1 MKTATVALLRKE
13 RPYLIAILLLATG
26 LAWAVLAANGFESVF
41 LWTSYGWVKDTLWL
55 YLPLCVLLGVL
66 AGLRERLTRTS
77 EFLLQRPL
85 QPELPVFVRGI
96 AGGGLTFVAPFLA
109 AGIVYL
115 ADRLGPG
122 DGLGARAGTIGLLGV
137 VATYS
142 VAAFE
147 AGVLAFA
154 LGASWAAL
162 ATWVFLGMLL
172 FGLHVGLDALGANL
186 AARALAALALAAL
199 EMLAAIRIAAG
210 GADPDRPVT
219 RRWLAVPLVL
229 AALGAAVLGNLGV
242 GAWQRYFYVLH
253 ARGEPGIG
261 LTPEGELVLTRY
273 DWRTGRWNIIDE
285 SGSIAG
291 ELDDDQPR
299 VNSPL
304 PRSFEGSQLAAHLL
318 RSERYETMSM
328 QLDRR
333 ECTLVFDRVSSRLQ
347 VVETGRFTTEGMG
360 RRVFELSPGE
370 GGPLPEN
377 LEFFQGD
384 IEVDMERLALPPGRT
399 RLFLSPS
406 IALIDSRGRRLWRVD
421 TATAPPALIPLPLP
435 GGEQPTGLETVWIKG
450 NQDQWSAVE
459 TLTSENSRWRLLGE
473 EWSEVLE
480 FEPTHGSRIRVR
492 EQSTDP
498 LRPRLVIEA
507 PDGRTLEHAYS
518 LDTPSRMLQAGML
531 SLLSLLRP
539 PLLAL
544 GASLSDSLPI
554 VEEVARVN
562 PRRFDTEWP
571 SGMAN
576 AVKNARLFFV
586 DRLLSGG
593 YRWLLAINLGLHALL
608 ATLVAR
614 ALARRGAGRARII
627 AWCAALF
634 IAGGWITP
642 LLALV
647 ETRRAWKKSR
657 SGPASAPL
665 VSAA

>member
-1 MKTATVALLRKE
+1 MKTAAVALLRKE

-26 LAWAVLAANGFESVF
+26 LVWAVLAASGFESVF

-109 AGIVYL
+109 AGNVYL

-137 VATYS
+137 VAAYS

-172 FGLHVGLDALGANL
+172 FGLHVGLDALDASL
-186 AARALAALALAAL
+186 AQRALAALALAGL
-199 EMLAAIRIAAG
+199 ELFGAVRLAGQR
-210 GADPDRPVT
+210 ADPDRPVAQ
-219 RRWLAVPLVL
+219 RWLGVPLVL
-229 AALGAAVLGNLGV
+229 AALGAAIVGNLGI
-242 GAWQRYFYVLH
+242 GAWQHHIYGLL
-253 ARGEPGIG
+253 ARAQPGIG
-261 LTPEGELVLTRY
+261 LAPSGELVLTRY
-273 DWRTGRWNIIDE
+273 DWRTGRWDILDA
-285 SGSIAG
+285 SGAGVG

-299 VNSPL
+299 INSPL
-304 PRSFEGSQLAAHLL
+304 PKSFEASRLVAHFLRTDRYADASMYQDRWTRTLA
-318 RSERYETMSM
+318 
-328 QLDRR
+328 
-333 ECTLVFDRVSSRLQ
+333 FDRESRRLQ
-347 VVETGRFTTEGMG
+347 VIDVERFSPDGAV
-360 RRVFELSPGE
+360 RRIFELRPKV
-370 GGPLPEN
+370 GPPFSADLVF
-377 LEFFQGD
+377 LEARDHDFR
-384 IEVDMERLALPPGRT
+384 ERRT
-399 RLFLSPS
+399 VVV
-406 IALIDSRGRRLWRVD
+406 IDPLGQRIWRV
-421 TATAPPALIPLPLP
+421 TSQTPPLFEPLPLP
-435 GGEQPTGLETVWIKG
+435 RGESPLGLETVWIG
-450 NQDQWSAVE
+450 QGSDDWSAEE

-480 FEPTHGSRIRVR
+480 FKPATTGRISIR
-492 EQSTDP
+492 EQSTDV
-498 LRPRLVIEA
+498 LRPRLIVEA
-507 PDGRTLEHAYS
+507 PDGRTLEHAYP
-518 LDTPSRMLQAGML
+518 LDTPTRKLQA
-531 SLLSLLRP
+531 SLLGLLSVLRP

-544 GASLSDSLPI
+544 GASLAEPLPI
-554 VEEVARVN
+554 VEDPARANPRSFGFQRSQGAPVAR
-562 PRRFDTEWP
+562 E
-571 SGMAN
+571 
-576 AVKNARLFFV
+576 NARLFFV
-586 DRLLSGG
+586 DRLLSAD
-593 YRWLLAINLGLHALL
+593 YRWLLALNLALHAVL
-608 ATLVAR
+608 AALVAR
-614 ALARRGAGRARII
+614 ALAHCGAGRARII

-647 ETRRAWKKSR
+647 ETRRAWKQSR